1 MHHLCTSVE
10 ETFCFRSCPYKD
22 RCLNSCTDGCF
33 QDENL
38 RSTVSSTILTDLNRV
53 ESNLE
58 SDNKASLFSALVFP
72 AVCAAHGVC
81 WYLNMNKMLIDMFC
95 VCICTAAG
103 CTSHSSKILTLL
115 SDHKLPAKAVIF
127 ITFIL
132 FFLGMQWISLGM
144 QAIFYTLLKNSWFM
158 SASVQEWT

>member
-1 MHHLCTSVE
+1 MLLIQHTTFAPLFFFFFPPAVRIREKKFEVNEPLGMHHLCTSVE

-81 WYLNMNKMLIDMFC
+81 WYLNMNKMLIGMFY
-95 VCICTAAG
+95 VSAYALQLDAQVTAPR
-103 CTSHSSKILTLL
+103 S
-115 SDHKLPAKAVIF
+115 
-127 ITFIL
+127 
-132 FFLGMQWISLGM
+132 
-144 QAIFYTLLKNSWFM
+144 
-158 SASVQEWT
+158 